1 MQCIQP
7 YTCNNIHLHTHFCG
21 LNLCSQLLYLLYN
34 NPPLY
39 LSSSK
44 YTLVSQSRCGLRFT
58 NTEHSCLVHL
68 SITPCI
74 SCLPYAC
81 EPEARP
87 LGWLALK
94 SKWTHQLPWQHQ
106 KWCRVSHIHIFP
118 GHMAISLVSA
128 GEDVTFLFHSSLAL

>member
-1 MQCIQP
+1 MA
-7 YTCNNIHLHTHFCG
+7 F
-21 LNLCSQLLYLLYN
+21 
-34 NPPLY
+34 
-39 LSSSK
+39 K
-44 YTLVSQSRCGLRFT
+44 FT

-94 SKWTHQLPWQHQ
+94 SKWTYQLPWQHQ
-106 KWCRVSHIHIFP
+106 KWRRVSHINIFP
-118 GHMAISLVSA
+118 GHMAISLVTA
-128 GEDVTFLFHSSLAL
+128 GEDATFLFHSSLAL